1 MAKDNLRTWFKRK
14 GEKGSKSGW
23 VDCNAPDGDG
33 GYKECAQGD
42 RKKKPACRPTPSK
55 CKDPGKGSKWGKK
68 NEEFDMKLTN
78 EDLQNIIDEE
88 LEAVLEEEGKK
99 DACYHKVKSRYE
111 VWPSAY
117 ASGAL
122 VKCRKVGAKNWGNK
136 SKKNEEVRDTYD
148 DEVVKRNKKTF
159 DKALSEKDFEP
170 HMMYNPET
178 GKGIKAMTHGKHL
191 ELKNKGYTHEKPDV
205 DEAKKKKPC
214 KKAKGKKFVKRVNG
228 RCRSYGQSGKAK
240 DGGARIRP
248 GTKKGDAYCARSAKI
263 KKCKEPP
270 CANDLSRK
278 KWKCRGSKSIK
289 EKNNETNNTTN

>member
-99 DACYHKVKSRYE
+99 DACYHKVKSRYK

-178 GKGIKAMTHGKHL
+178 GKGIK
-191 ELKNKGYTHEKPDV
+191 
-205 DEAKKKKPC
+205 
-214 KKAKGKKFVKRVNG
+214 
-228 RCRSYGQSGKAK
+228 
-240 DGGARIRP
+240 
-248 GTKKGDAYCARSAKI
+248 KGDAYCARSAKI

-289 EKNNETNNTTN
+289 EKNNEINNQTN